1 MTHMIRADRETEPIL
16 LPYEVCIK
24 LTEHKDHNIVTS
36 SLETL
41 AQLLRNAPPPVV
53 YNQIEAEH
61 ELSPGR
67 PRDTALAAS
76 SLSLADSEGEDP
88 RQQIIQPTS
97 AVAARTRFLQRIKF
111 CLHIP

>member
-16 LPYEVCIK
+16 LPYENCIK

-41 AQLLRNAPPPVV
+41 AQLLRNALPPLV
-53 YNQIEAEH
+53 YNQIEAK
-61 ELSPGR
+61 LLPGR

-76 SLSLADSEGEDP
+76 SLINDHSLASLPKLGV
-88 RQQIIQPTS
+88 Q
-97 AVAARTRFLQRIKF
+97 
-111 CLHIP
+111 C